1 MNEKNIIDRR
11 IPYTVPDDFFES
23 AAERLRKE
31 IARRR
36 RMRIVRLTASAAA
49 VFAIVFATGYSL
61 HRAANDGLSATTI
74 QQIAEA
80 PEQYMTDEELQQW
93 VAFAE
98 SDIYFDE
105 Q

>member
-23 AAERLRKE
+23 AAARLRKE

-61 HRAANDGLSATTI
+61 YRAANDDLSATTI

>member
-23 AAERLRKE
+23 AAERLREE

-36 RMRIVRLTASAAA
+36 RMRIVRLTVSAAA

-61 HRAANDGLSATTI
+61 YRAANDDLSATTI

>member
-23 AAERLRKE
+23 AAERLRNE

-61 HRAANDGLSATTI
+61 YRAANDDLSATTI

>member
-1 MNEKNIIDRR
+1 MNEKNIFDRR
-11 IPYTVPDDFFES
+11 IPYTVPDELFES

-61 HRAANDGLSATTI
+61 YRAANDDLSATTI

>member
-23 AAERLRKE
+23 AAERLREE

-61 HRAANDGLSATTI
+61 YRAANDDLSATTI

>member
-1 MNEKNIIDRR
+1 MNEKNITDRR

-23 AAERLRKE
+23 AAERLREE

-49 VFAIVFATGYSL
+49 VFAIVFAAGYSF
-61 HRAANDGLSATTI
+61 HRGANDDLSATTI

>member
-1 MNEKNIIDRR
+1 MSEKNIIDKRT
-11 IPYTVPDDFFES
+11 PYTVPDDFFES

-49 VFAIVFATGYSL
+49 VVAIVVAVGYSL
-61 HRAANDGLSATTI
+61 RRAASDDLSAAAI

-80 PEQYMTDEELQQW
+80 PEKYMTDEELQQW

>member
-1 MNEKNIIDRR
+1 
-11 IPYTVPDDFFES
+11 
-23 AAERLRKE
+23 
-31 IARRR
+31 
-36 RMRIVRLTASAAA
+36 MRIVRLTASAAA

-61 HRAANDGLSATTI
+61 YRAANDDLSATTI

>member
-1 MNEKNIIDRR
+1 MNEKNITDSR
-11 IPYTVPDDFFES
+11 IPYTGPDDFFES

-36 RMRIVRLTASAAA
+36 RMRIVRLTTSAAA

-61 HRAANDGLSATTI
+61 YRAANDDLSATTI